1 MSSSNPEHCL
11 HSDDLSLLVEVLA
24 AAGYYGTT
32 ATADPGGRLAATRFL
47 IAALESGVD
56 SHATPEAALAEP
68 GTAPRSFR
76 GPLPVR
82 RLMSNSDR
90 LQLIERPAACPAE
103 PPSWVSSPPI

>member
-32 ATADPGGRLAATRFL
+32 TTADPGGRLAATRFL

-68 GTAPRSFR
+68 GTAAEFPRAPS
-76 GPLPVR
+76 
-82 RLMSNSDR
+82 
-90 LQLIERPAACPAE
+90 RPAPYEQFRQAAVDRKTGSVPR
-103 PPSWVSSPPI
+103 

>member
-56 SHATPEAALAEP
+56 SHATPEAALAKP
-68 GTAPRSFR
+68 GTAAEFPS
-76 GPLPVR
+76 PLPVR
-82 RLMSNSDR
+82 RLMRNSDR
-90 LQLIERPAACPAE
+90 LQLIERPAAWPAE
-103 PPSWVSSPPI
+103 PLSWVSSPPF